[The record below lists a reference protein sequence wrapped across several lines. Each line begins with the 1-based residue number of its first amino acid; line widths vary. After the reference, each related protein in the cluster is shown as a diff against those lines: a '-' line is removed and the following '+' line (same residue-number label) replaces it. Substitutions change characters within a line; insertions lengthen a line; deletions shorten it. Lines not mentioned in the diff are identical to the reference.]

1 MTSTRAMGASG
12 SSRAHGAPEAKQVLR
27 EVMGHY
33 ATGAAIV
40 TSTWQ
45 GRPHGLAVN
54 SFTSVSLEPPL
65 VAFCPDKG
73 SETWPAIRDADFF
86 GINILA
92 CEQSQLCRQFARK
105 GADRFSGIG
114 YTETSRGCP
123 ALPGVLAYIECRLDQ
138 VIDAGDHYI
147 AVSNVL
153 EMSVNSEALQPL
165 VFYQGGFRRLEPAPL
180 QG

>member
-114 YTETSRGCP
+114 TTS
-123 ALPGVLAYIECRLDQ
+123 
-138 VIDAGDHYI
+138 
-147 AVSNVL
+147 L
-153 EMSVNSEALQPL
+153 EVT
-165 VFYQGGFRRLEPAPL
+165 F
-180 QG
+180 